1 MSKLPETQY
10 SLLMRLKASEDEC
23 SRDADWQAFVSSY
36 EPFIYR
42 YARRKGLQ
50 DTDANDLVQKVM
62 VSVAKSISNW
72 QPANESNGK
81 PRFRNWLFTIAR
93 NHLLNAL
100 KVRSTNRG
108 VGGTTQLQL
117 LAQSIDPR
125 AEEHQMDEDY
135 RREAFLW
142 AATRVRKQVK
152 SLTWLAFWKTAV
164 EGLDC
169 QQVSL
174 ELETTVGNVYAS
186 RSRVLSRLKAEV
198 GTFLAKEQVFRTDG
212 YEELFR
218 TEAES

>member
-1 MSKLPETQY
+1 MNSLPKTQY
-10 SLLMRLKASEDEC
+10 SLLMRLRASEDDEA
-23 SRDADWQAFVSSY
+23 READWQAFVECY

-62 VSVAKSISNW
+62 VSVSKSISNW
-72 QPANESNGK
+72 SPTNESESQ

-100 KVRSTNRG
+100 KLQSKHG
-108 VGGTTQLQL
+108 AVGGTTQLKL

-125 AEEHQMDEDY
+125 AEDQLVEEDY

-142 AATRVRKQVK
+142 AATRVRSQVK
-152 SLTWLAFWKTAV
+152 SMTWLAFWKTAV

-169 QQVSL
+169 AQAAA

-186 RSRVLSRLKAEV
+186 RSRVLSRLKSEA
-198 GTFLAKEQVFRTDG
+198 GRLLANEHVFRTDG
-212 YEELFR
+212 LDDLYR
-218 TEAES
+218 AEAE

>member
-1 MSKLPETQY
+1 MSSLPETQY
-10 SLLMRLKASEDEC
+10 SLLLRLKASEDEQN
-23 SRDADWQAFVSSY
+23 READWQQFVECY

-72 QPANESNGK
+72 HPSDESNKK

-100 KVRSTNRG
+100 KTRSAHYG

-117 LAQSIDPR
+117 LAQSIDPK
-125 AEEHQMDEDY
+125 AEEHQIEGDY
-135 RREAFLW
+135 QREAFLW

-152 SLTWLAFWKTAV
+152 ALTWLAFWKTAV

-169 QQVSL
+169 QQAAD

-186 RSRVLSRLKAEV
+186 RSRVLSRLKAETS
-198 GTFLAKEQVFRTDG
+198 TFLATEQVFRTDG
-212 YEELFR
+212 YEDLFR
-218 TEAES
+218 TEAE